1 MSLEE
6 FIPDIESSDA
16 WWNSAEASKE
26 VSEKFKESVKKATA
40 WIWRTQKDEK
50 KAKKYD
56 LLLANFLVKIIV
68 DKRYDIVLESL
79 FRTMD
84 YWYTSNFVLWIISLI
99 NTDVSNKIRETS
111 NKEKIIFNYKS
122 ATNIE
127 FNDNDI
133 PEEVKNRINF
143 WIEDIIDSLIIDYSN
158 IQIKRIHELLE
169 NDSKII
175 NYYTANIFSFF
186 LKEINIKIDNKKAL
200 NISDFIISEV
210 NKSIKNIKINNL

>member
-6 FIPDIESSDA
+6 FIPDIESSDV